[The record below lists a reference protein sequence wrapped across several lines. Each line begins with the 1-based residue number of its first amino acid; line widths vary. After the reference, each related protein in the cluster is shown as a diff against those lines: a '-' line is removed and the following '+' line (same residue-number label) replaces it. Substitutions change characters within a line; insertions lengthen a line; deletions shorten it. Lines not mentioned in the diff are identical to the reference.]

1 MSQSKS
7 VVVVYTGRL
16 EDEKGAAVG
25 VKGVGKDTSARLL
38 AKLAPQ
44 YDHVFLSFADAL
56 KDAVAEYWGLDRAHY
71 DTPEHKEEP
80 IDAYPGWTWRRLL
93 EVFGTDVARKLQDS
107 VWVEKVTDRIL
118 LEVGAPE
125 ELLAHRAFGQTMED
139 AGMEESTYESG
150 MIRPMEMR
158 GLMTRLMEMAS
169 LPKTRNVRRP
179 RMFHVTDCRFLN
191 EYRALNELAPRVR
204 VEVLQVRRKA
214 GGPVQQGAA
223 HASNTFDEAMVPHYI
238 VCNDGTLEELEACLG
253 RFLATLSET
262 PVETVAFE

>member
-16 EDEKGAAVG
+16 EDEKGAPVG
-25 VKGVGKDTSARLL
+25 VKGVGKDTSARIL

-80 IDAYPGWTWRRLL
+80 IEAYPGWTWRRLL

-107 VWVEKVTDRIL
+107 VWVEKVADRIR
-118 LEVGAPE
+118 LETGSPE
-125 ELLAHRAFGQTMED
+125 ELLAYRVFGERMYDPADMDVTGCSMASEMIHRMED
-139 AGMEESTYESG
+139 AT
-150 MIRPMEMR
+150 
-158 GLMTRLMEMAS
+158 
-169 LPKTRNVRRP
+169 LPKTRCVRRP